1 MKRNTLG
8 ASSAIPGAN
17 TLTLT
22 LTNTTVGDTG
32 EYWIVA
38 TNALGS
44 AESTCTVVSI
54 TSNLVI
60 SNTSGDNLNVEI
72 GGTLN
77 LTAELIAGSQ
87 PVTYQWMVKFA
98 GGAAVPVPG
107 ATSLNLTILNAQESN
122 TGQYWI
128 EATNALG
135 SATSSPTQVKLLE
148 AGVPDV

>member
-44 AESTCTVVSI
+44 AESTRTVVSI
-54 TSNLVI
+54 TSKLVI
-60 SNTSGDNLNVEI
+60 SNTSGDNLKVEI
-72 GGTLN
+72 GSTLN

-87 PVTYQWMVKFA
+87 PVTYQWMMKFA

-128 EATNALG
+128 
-135 SATSSPTQVKLLE
+135 
-148 AGVPDV
+148 

>member
-1 MKRNTLG
+1 VTLTASLVDGSEPVVYQWMKRNTLG

-44 AESTCTVVSI
+44 AESTRTVVSI
-54 TSNLVI
+54 TSKLVI
-60 SNTSGDNLNVEI
+60 SNTSGDNLKVEI
-72 GGTLN
+72 GSTLN

-87 PVTYQWMVKFA
+87 PVTYQWMMKFA

-128 EATNALG
+128 
-135 SATSSPTQVKLLE
+135 
-148 AGVPDV
+148 